1 MFPLRYRLKCTNQ
14 SCLREWAFGGTL
26 YALAGGRTSNPP
38 DLIPLDGGIWRNG
51 RVHKVLCDSCSDVI
65 AEHLPPPTQRWPS
78 MHKRKKYVDDYAEV
92 RTEEEEKEE
101 EDGISTDS

>member
-1 MFPLRYRLKCTNQ
+1 
-14 SCLREWAFGGTL
+14 
-26 YALAGGRTSNPP
+26 
-38 DLIPLDGGIWRNG
+38 
-51 RVHKVLCDSCSDVI
+51 
-65 AEHLPPPTQRWPS
+65 